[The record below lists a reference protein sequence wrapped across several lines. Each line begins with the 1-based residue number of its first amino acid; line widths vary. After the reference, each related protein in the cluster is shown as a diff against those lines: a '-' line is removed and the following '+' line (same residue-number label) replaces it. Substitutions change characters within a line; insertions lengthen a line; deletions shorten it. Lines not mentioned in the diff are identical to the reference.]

1 MMQKSGSTFLARL
14 MTQNTTRQMGT
25 AASIQARFE
34 QAYIDRTTAL
44 AGKPVA
50 K

>member
-1 MMQKSGSTFLARL
+1 MMQKSSTFLARL